1 MSAVTPEHARPRSLA
16 DEIARE
22 GLVPVRYPRASAG
35 GVAANVALGLFGALF
50 ATPLLWMVLSSVDA
64 HASWS
69 VHLPSL
75 TVGNYSALMHETTLR
90 PLWNSM
96 YLAGLSTVVTTV
108 LAVLS
113 AYVLSR
119 RHVPLK
125 RTFLFFILFASG
137 LPVTMVIVPTYELFT
152 SLDWLNSQ
160 FWTSMFL
167 AASSLPFAIW
177 LMKNFIDAVPEEL
190 EESAG
195 LEGASSL
202 RILLRIIVPL
212 TMPGIGVTAIVT
224 FINGWGAFLVPF
236 VLNSDAANTPGSIAV
251 YNFLSA
257 FTTPKFGQ
265 LAAYSLLFSVPVLVL
280 YLAMAR
286 RLAGAFSF
294 GGSLKG

>member
-1 MSAVTPEHARPRSLA
+1 VSTAVHEEAALDPAEL
-16 DEIARE
+16 
-22 GLVPVRYPRASAG
+22 GLVPVQYARTSPG
-35 GVAANVALGLFGALF
+35 GLAANLGLGIFGALF
-50 ATPLLWMVLSSVDA
+50 ATPLVWMVLSSIDA

-69 VHLPSL
+69 IHVPTL
-75 TVGNYSALMHETTLR
+75 TIGNYSALMHEATLR
-90 PLWNSM
+90 PLWNSL
-96 YLAGLSTVVTTV
+96 YLAGLSTIVTTV

-152 SLDWLNSQ
+152 SLNWLNSQ

-190 EESAG
+190 EESAN

-202 RILLRIIVPL
+202 RILVRIIIPL
-212 TMPGIGVTAIVT
+212 TIPGIGVTAIVT
-224 FINGWGAFLVPF
+224 FINSWGSFLVPF
-236 VLNSDAANTPGSIAV
+236 VLNSDPSNTPGSIAV

-265 LAAYSLLFSVPVLVL
+265 LAAYSLLFSVPVLAL

-286 RLAGAFSF
+286 RLSGAFTF